1 MVLKGNP
8 DPEEVDPGLFVGVTE
23 LFEDDLGFGDGTW
36 GRVLDEVL
44 VSFNFWCEVEVR
56 LDAEVEVAV
65 RIPESPLELPAHLEQ
80 RNEICADNFF
90 QEIIIQIGRTDLLQ
104 N

>member
-56 LDAEVEVAV
+56 LDAEVEVEV
-65 RIPESPLELPAHLEQ
+65 RIPESPLELPAHLE
-80 RNEICADNFF
+80 
-90 QEIIIQIGRTDLLQ
+90 
-104 N
+104 